1 MYKKLKSFLNS
12 IHKLD
17 DGLFE
22 EYISH
27 WNNHFVPKK
36 TIITPPDSTE
46 KYTYLVMDGIQKSY
60 FIKDDKKY
68 IIAFTYPY
76 SFSGNPQS
84 FLTQSPSKYYFE
96 TITDS
101 SFLRL
106 SYQKHQELMSEFPE
120 VETLFRKATEMVLVG
135 MIQRHYELMAH
146 DIETRFKDFVR
157 RSPHML
163 NMVSQKDL
171 ASYLRIDAANFS
183 RLLNNVEI

>member
-68 IIAFTYPY
+68 NLQTE
-76 SFSGNPQS
+76 NPH
-84 FLTQSPSKYYFE
+84 SPVLKLVNKNSVWE
-96 TITDS
+96 SEGVINW
-101 SFLRL
+101 
-106 SYQKHQELMSEFPE
+106 QEL
-120 VETLFRKATEMVLVG
+120 L
-135 MIQRHYELMAH
+135 
-146 DIETRFKDFVR
+146 
-157 RSPHML
+157 
-163 NMVSQKDL
+163 
-171 ASYLRIDAANFS
+171 
-183 RLLNNVEI
+183 